1 MLFFFMIRRPPISTR
16 TYTLFPFT
24 SLFRARD
31 DTKVST
37 STDSEED
44 ASLFTV
50 RPELVEGPFL
60 LLASVVIVAQSFLIS
75 AGFFARLQPLIRL
88 SASSASSRDGN
99 YWLQTSAKIGR
110 AHF

>member
-60 LLASVVIVAQSFLIS
+60 PLASVVIVAQSFLIRAS
-75 AGFFARLQPLIRL
+75 FFAHIQPLIPL
-88 SASSASSRDGN
+88 SASSPSSRDEH
-99 YWLQTSAKIGR
+99 YWFQTHATGEYS
-110 AHF
+110 